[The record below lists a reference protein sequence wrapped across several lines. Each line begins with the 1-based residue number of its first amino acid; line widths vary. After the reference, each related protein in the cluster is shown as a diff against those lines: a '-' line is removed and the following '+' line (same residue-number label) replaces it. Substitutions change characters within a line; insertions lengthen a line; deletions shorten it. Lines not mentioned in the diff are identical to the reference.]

1 MSTRATVPEADAV
14 PRVSMKDVVKI
25 VRALSADT
33 RLRVLRLLRCRE
45 MSSAE
50 LQETLG
56 VQRQTVSYHLH
67 VLEAGGLVTSKR
79 EGRRIVYS
87 PSIPAVADAEG
98 EFERF
103 LEHALDDAC

>member
-1 MSTRATVPEADAV
+1 MSARVTVPEADAA
-14 PRVSMKDVVKI
+14 PRVCMKDVVNI

-33 RLRVLRLLRCRE
+33 RLRVLQLLRGRE
-45 MSSAE
+45 MSSSE
-50 LQETLG
+50 LQQMLG
-56 VQRQTVSYHLH
+56 VPRQTVSYHLH

-79 EGRRIVYS
+79 EGRRILYS
-87 PSIPAVADAEG
+87 PSMPAVADAEG

>member
-1 MSTRATVPEADAV
+1 MSARATIPEPDAS

-33 RLRVLRLLRCRE
+33 RLRMLQLLRGRE
-45 MSSAE
+45 MGSSE
-50 LQETLG
+50 LQQMLG
-56 VQRQTVSYHLH
+56 VPRQTVSYHLH

-87 PSIPAVADAEG
+87 PSVPAVADAEG

-103 LEHALDDAC
+103 PEHALDDAC